1 MASELLSFK
10 SPSRCANTDISLCFL
25 WRSSTSCFHNHRQKG
40 DMQAVSAYSQ
50 THEYYLAKLAQHWEM
65 NEMMS
70 NHASI
75 PAIANDHIGNIL
87 FLHLQTAI
95 LWLVCEV
102 CEAGRTHDTLA
113 EFPLSPRRR
122 PLGPETAYTN
132 WLPVQRGA
140 RPVGLETAHPDIPAV
155 SVIYTIKEKNKI

>member
-1 MASELLSFK
+1 MKNIGFCHSLGFFKLILLHCTRSDIRKVYPIWSPPFSVASELLSLK
-10 SPSRCANTDISLCFL
+10 SPSRWENTDISLCFL
-25 WRSSTSCFHNHRQKG
+25 WRSSTSCFRNHRQKG

-70 NHASI
+70 NHTSI
-75 PAIANDHIGNIL
+75 PAIANYHIGNIL

-102 CEAGRTHDTLA
+102 CKAGRQHDSLA
-113 EFPLSPRRR
+113 EFPLSPQRR
-122 PLGPETAYTN
+122 PLGPETA
-132 WLPVQRGA
+132 
-140 RPVGLETAHPDIPAV
+140 
-155 SVIYTIKEKNKI
+155 